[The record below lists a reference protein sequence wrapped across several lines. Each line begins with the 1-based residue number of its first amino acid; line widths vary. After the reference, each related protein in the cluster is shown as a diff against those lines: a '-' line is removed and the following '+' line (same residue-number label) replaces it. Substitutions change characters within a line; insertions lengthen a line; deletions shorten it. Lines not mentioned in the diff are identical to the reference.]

1 MKINNED
8 IARMARSLRDE
19 SDEQLNIAPWSQKR
33 HTRFPAWIVTIP
45 AAIMIGF
52 FFGVWTDSHLKS
64 TAPMTALVDTVYI
77 RVNDTPTTL
86 DTAQAIP
93 MPQLQPTATQPKG
106 NKTLIHKTP
115 AVQPQPMVSDKI
127 RYDLLVME

>member
-19 SDEQLNIAPWSQKR
+19 SNEQQNIAPWSQKR
-33 HTRFPAWIVTIP
+33 HTRFPAWIITIP

-86 DTAQAIP
+86 DTAQAIKL
-93 MPQLQPTATQPKG
+93 PQATPIAAPTKKS
-106 NKTLIHKTP
+106 KTVAPNRHT
-115 AVQPQPMVSDKI
+115 AQPMVSDKI
-127 RYDLLVME
+127 RYDLLVMD